1 MRQYRFIIVGSG
13 WRSLYYV
20 RIAKALSSKL
30 KLEAMLCRSNEKAEM
45 IANTHHIPTSAS
57 IEECVSLKPD
67 FVVVAVDKSHI
78 AEVSMEWLEKG
89 FPVLCETPAA
99 LDLETLNKLWTMHT
113 KGHKLI
119 VAEQYTHYPINIAR
133 KKILDRKLISDPD
146 YLYLSLAHEYHG
158 ISLMRSFLDLGIDTP
173 FSISGQSFLFPTVET
188 LSRYERF
195 TDGRIASKKRD
206 LALFTFENNK
216 VCLYD
221 FDSEQYRSPIRND
234 SYKIQGSNGEILN
247 DTLTYLNNNETVKDS
262 IVIKSHSADND
273 DTNPNLNHYEV
284 IDQISYKD
292 EILYSSPF
300 TDCEL
305 SSDETAIAMM
315 LLKMGEYVSGGKEP
329 YPLSEAFQDAYM
341 AILLRQ
347 ALKDNKKVISEKMIW
362 QNNQCI

>member
-1 MRQYRFIIVGSG
+1 MKQYRFIIVGSG

-45 IANTHHIPTSAS
+45 ISNTHHIPTSTS
-57 IEECVSLKPD
+57 IEECMSLKPD

-99 LDLETLNKLWTMHT
+99 LDLETLNKLWKMHT

-119 VAEQYTHYPINIAR
+119 VAEQYTHYPINIVR

-158 ISLMRSFLDLGIDTP
+158 ISLIRSFLDLDIDTP

-195 TDGRIASKKRD
+195 TDGKIASKKRD
-206 LALFTFENNK
+206 LALFTFENKK

-262 IVIKSHSADND
+262 IVIKSHFADND

-315 LLKMGEYVSGGKEP
+315 LLEMGEYVSGGKEP
-329 YPLSEAFQDAYM
+329 YPLSEALQDAYM

-362 QNNQCI
+362 QNN